1 MASPPGSGCGRS
13 CWPAPR
19 GWRRLEIAPLERAQ
33 VDELLVEDGDLPA
46 FGGATVFDAW
56 RSVGA
61 VVLRAARIE
70 EGRVTPLLVT
80 AATIEIRGSD
90 GRLEA
95 LLGADRAVA
104 AAGELEHL
112 ACACRGISADAVYR
126 AIGHGWSTADQL
138 KRATRVAFGECQGR
152 RCVPWLAARLELEP
166 GDPRARR
173 SCPSRRRCLPP
184 TRATPHPTQAE
195 HRPGTAAAARRSRR
209 TRGSRTACG

>member
-1 MASPPGSGCGRS
+1 M
-13 CWPAPR
+13 
-19 GWRRLEIAPLERAQ
+19 
-33 VDELLVEDGDLPA
+33 
-46 FGGATVFDAW
+46 
-56 RSVGA
+56 
-61 VVLRAARIE
+61 
-70 EGRVTPLLVT
+70 TPLLVT
-80 AATIEIRGSD
+80 AARIKIRGSD

-166 GDPRARR
+166 GDPRARLTRARR
-173 SCPSRRRCLPP
+173 SCPSRRRCLPL
-184 TRATPHPTQAE
+184 TRATPPPTPAE
-195 HRPGTAAAARRSRR
+195 PARRRQQLLDEVDELAEVERLADDRRRSAQAVRILVADRGAEQDRDVAVLRPLAEGSHDLGAVLVRQHLVEDEQLRLLPATSRV
-209 TRGSRTACG
+209 